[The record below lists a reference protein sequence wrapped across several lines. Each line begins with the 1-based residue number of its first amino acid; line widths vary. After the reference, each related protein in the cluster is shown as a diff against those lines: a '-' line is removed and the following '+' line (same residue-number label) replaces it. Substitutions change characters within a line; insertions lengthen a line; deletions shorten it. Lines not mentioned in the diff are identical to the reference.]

1 MADAFSDP
9 ATIGVVALGIA
20 LIFVMGFVEMRFLR
34 KKMKNRRI
42 RAAKNDSELPD
53 EAHNAII
60 TTKAIAATL
69 DRQGIR
75 SPEVGSW
82 LEEAELAYGR
92 GNYRVSQDLV
102 RKAKDRLM
110 NLKASQAS
118 KGDLAKLEQL
128 STAGG
133 EEITTKELLQK
144 EVAPNLLQSKFSIEL
159 AGTAL
164 EQARTG
170 GRDVGQATELLEA
183 AKGRFE
189 SKDYDGALRM
199 ARLSKRAAEGQKV
212 EVPAVAPPSPV
223 PTYEVAA
230 AQPCPSCGAPV
241 QSDDT
246 FCRKCG
252 ARLEAASCP
261 SCGASLLADDAYCR
275 KCGRPVAQENPRANK
290 P

>member
-9 ATIGVVALGIA
+9 ATIGVAALGIGM
-20 LIFVMGFVEMRFLR
+20 IFVMGYVEMRFLR
-34 KKMKNRRI
+34 KKMKNRRV
-42 RAAKNDSELPD
+42 RAAKSDSDLPD
-53 EAHNAII
+53 QAHNAII

-75 SPEVGSW
+75 SPEVGAW
-82 LEEAELAYGR
+82 LEEAEVAYQR

-110 NLKASQAS
+110 NLKSAQTS

-133 EEITTKELLQK
+133 DEITTKELLTK
-144 EVAPNLLQSKFSIEL
+144 EVVPNLLQSKFSIEL
-159 AGTAL
+159 AGSAL
-164 EQARTG
+164 EQARSG
-170 GRDVGQATELLEA
+170 GRDVTQATELLEA

-189 SKDYDGALRM
+189 SKDYDGALSM
-199 ARLSKRAAEGQKV
+199 ARLSKRAADGQKV
-212 EVPAVAPPSPV
+212 EIPAKGLPAPSS
-223 PTYEVAA
+223 TMGAT
-230 AQPCPSCGAPV
+230 QPCPSCGAAV

-252 ARLEAASCP
+252 ARIETPSCP
-261 SCGASLLADDAYCR
+261 SCGASLLSDDAYCR
-275 KCGRPVAQENPRANK
+275 KCGKTVSQEVPSRE
-290 P
+290 